1 MEEVTLTETE
11 IRYYGDLFLC
21 CDEEKTG
28 KIPMLKASELYRSAN
43 LSNEK
48 ILEITSLAGIPDTA
62 LHVSRVQFY
71 SCLKLIAA
79 HQASMPLRQE
89 LIVAS
94 VQLPLPRFS
103 WTESSSNK
111 IEMTNSYQ
119 QHHHAIPPPPVTD
132 RRNSLKRLYEW
143 SDTNAL
149 GSRRNSS
156 ATHQPEIAAIN
167 SDVPSTDSEVEQGE
181 SSCGGDEGI
190 AGVSGHNKHHRRGVS
205 PEAWSTNSD
214 SPTPTNSVA
223 ERPWAKETL
232 WHGLLGDEH
241 RQLLGTEEESSD
253 RHSSDDENETDLE
266 TVYQITPEQRE
277 YYFKQF
283 KAVQHDP
290 NGLLSGQV
298 ARVFFEK
305 SRIPVEELRHIW
317 QLCDVTRDGALSLAE
332 FTAAMH
338 LVVLRRN
345 NIPLPATLP
354 VCLHPNVLQHTAMGS
369 SQMASQADPPEAD
382 LLHLDDDDEE
392 DNTDNT
398 IIGVNATINA
408 AVAVGASVGINV
420 GSSSGRVL
428 NDNNVMNL
436 STLSTSSQASVSSRQ
451 GSNAITT
458 NPKSLTPPPLPL
470 KLHSISNSP
479 KATEVTAAT
488 TSSPPLPPIIWAK
501 DVQPNQWTIPPL
513 AEASEVTVPT
523 SSPPPI
529 MWVKDVQPNKWTKF
543 NESPT
548 SNVSSPGPKPV
559 NFDMQ
564 RTAQAVVSD
573 PQILH
578 PVPLRVTPVGGVITS
593 TAGSTE
599 KHNNDAG
606 DGSAACVRESS
617 PKSSS
622 VSSSNSHGSGVAG
635 ATQAHRDSLQ
645 NNDLRAIQRPQAK
658 KLPIKN
664 IGAIPP
670 PPQRE
675 SSTGGNISNTI
686 SDHDS
691 IGDIGSV
698 SGNNN
703 LSVSMLVNK
712 KDPPPLPPPRPH
724 RHGRS
729 SSLDLNKFKIGTPS
743 GPQPEI
749 IAQASFDLQ
758 TSTGFADFT
767 HFPDGN
773 IAAGVNDQQAQQ
785 MHSLPPQSLAGR
797 NLQTA
802 SGALPPTRLSLQSNQ
817 RVSAFEVYRKP
828 NTPRNSQSP
837 TPLSANASGFPPI
850 GPAPT
855 PFGSVAATAMTTATA
870 LPNSELYEKRVNAI
884 SETLRHVSFKKEHNN
899 NNMTEVL
906 RHLREQNNLLLRL
919 CNDLSDEL
927 LTVQTRKEEM
937 RLKLEASSSAT
948 NTSTDTAILPNVTA
962 PTMAAVGHVGGI
974 ARTGS
979 SISAPVTANITGGSG
994 SSGVHSNV

>member
-1 MEEVTLTETE
+1 MEEVSLTETE
-11 IRYYGDLFLC
+11 SRYYGDLFLC

-28 KIPMLKASELYRSAN
+28 KIPMLKASELFRSAN

-48 ILEITSLAGIPDTA
+48 ILEIISLAGIPDTA
-62 LHVSRVQFY
+62 IHVSRAQFY

-79 HQASMPLRQE
+79 HQASMQLRQE
-89 LIVAS
+89 LIAAS

-103 WTESSSNK
+103 WNDNGSKLEVSSH
-111 IEMTNSYQ
+111 Q

-132 RRNSLKRLYEW
+132 RRNSLQRRTDW
-143 SDTNAL
+143 TDTNPL

-156 ATHQPEIAAIN
+156 TTHPQKSEACAAS
-167 SDVPSTDSEVEQGE
+167 SDLQSTDSEVEQCE
-181 SSCGGDEGI
+181 SSCGGEEG
-190 AGVSGHNKHHRRGVS
+190 HRGGGS

-214 SPTPTNSVA
+214 SPTPTPTNT

-232 WHGLLGDEH
+232 WQGLLGDEH

-253 RHSSDDENETDLE
+253 RHSSDDDDEDDNETDLE
-266 TVYQITPEQRE
+266 AVYQITPEQRE
-277 YYFKQF
+277 YYFNQF
-283 KAVQHDP
+283 KSVHHDTK
-290 NGLLSGQV
+290 GLLSGQA

-354 VCLHPNVLQHTAMGS
+354 QCLHPTVLQRTTLANHMLTQEPA
-369 SQMASQADPPEAD
+369 EAD
-382 LLHLDDDDEE
+382 LLHLDEDEE

-398 IIGVNATINA
+398 IVGMNTGMSLTGNSVNSVRILNENA
-408 AVAVGASVGINV
+408 
-420 GSSSGRVL
+420 
-428 NDNNVMNL
+428 VMNM
-436 STLSTSSQASVSSRQ
+436 STLSASSQASASSRQ
-451 GSNAITT
+451 YVTT
-458 NPKSLTPPPLPL
+458 TTKNPHSLSPPTIPPPPPV
-470 KLHSISNSP
+470 KNRSISNSP
-479 KATEVTAAT
+479 KMEQPT
-488 TSSPPLPPIIWAK
+488 TSPPLNISSSKPIYSTSK
-501 DVQPNQWTIPPL
+501 DSSLWSTTVGNDEPLQLVTTTDTQPSQ
-513 AEASEVTVPT
+513 
-523 SSPPPI
+523 
-529 MWVKDVQPNKWTKF
+529 WTKF

-578 PVPLRVTPVGGVITS
+578 PVPLRVTPVGGVVTTNAAVASAID
-593 TAGSTE
+593 
-599 KHNNDAG
+599 KHNLES
-606 DGSAACVRESS
+606 SADSVHTLRESS
-617 PKSSS
+617 PKSSAFA
-622 VSSSNSHGSGVAG
+622 SSNTS
-635 ATQAHRDSLQ
+635 QHRDSLQ
-645 NNDLRAIQRPQAK
+645 NSDLRAIQRPQAK
-658 KLPIKN
+658 KIPPKN

-675 SSTGGNISNTI
+675 PATVATVAASNMTAHVADNSSSSGGANI
-686 SDHDS
+686 
-691 IGDIGSV
+691 
-698 SGNNN
+698 
-703 LSVSMLVNK
+703 LSTSMLISK

-749 IAQASFDLQ
+749 MAQASFDLQ
-758 TSTGFADFT
+758 TSTGFADFAQ
-767 HFPDGN
+767 FPDDN
-773 IAAGVNDQQAQQ
+773 LTANVNSDPQQ
-785 MHSLPPQSLAGR
+785 MYSLPPQPSTTGR
-797 NLQTA
+797 GLPPA
-802 SGALPPTRLSLQSNQ
+802 AVSLPPTRFSLQSNQ

-837 TPLSANASGFPPI
+837 KPMAATNSAAASQMPPPI
-850 GPAPT
+850 PP
-855 PFGSVAATAMTTATA
+855 PFGSAGATA
-870 LPNSELYEKRVNAI
+870 LTTLPNSDLYEKRVNAI
-884 SETLRHVSFKKEHNN
+884 SETLRHVSFKQESN
-899 NNMTEVL
+899 NNMTDVL

-937 RLKLEASSSAT
+937 RLQLEASTSMVASNT
-948 NTSTDTAILPNVTA
+948 NLGTQIGLCV
-962 PTMAAVGHVGGI
+962 
-974 ARTGS
+974 RTGS
-979 SISAPVTANITGGSG
+979 SISAPVTANVTGGSG